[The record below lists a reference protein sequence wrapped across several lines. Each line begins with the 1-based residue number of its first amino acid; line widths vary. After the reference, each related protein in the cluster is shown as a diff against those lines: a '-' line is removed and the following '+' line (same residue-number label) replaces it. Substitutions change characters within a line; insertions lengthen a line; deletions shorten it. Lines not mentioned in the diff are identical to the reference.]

1 MVAQIQ
7 MLFTSLK
14 TETDLRRNAEI
25 KRLQAQINPHFLYN
39 SLFFIMSMANSSP
52 EAVIRMSKHLAEYYR
67 YLTRLDSAAS
77 RLLRNWSW
85 PIITW
90 ASWPS
95 ARPWTTTSSRR
106 MN

>member
-1 MVAQIQ
+1 
-7 MLFTSLK
+7 
-14 TETDLRRNAEI
+14 
-25 KRLQAQINPHFLYN
+25 
-39 SLFFIMSMANSSP
+39 MSMANSSP

-67 YLTRLDSAAS
+67 YLTRLDSSSVTLATE
-77 RLLRNWSW
+77 LSW

-95 ARPWTTTSSRR
+95 ARLMDYDIKLR